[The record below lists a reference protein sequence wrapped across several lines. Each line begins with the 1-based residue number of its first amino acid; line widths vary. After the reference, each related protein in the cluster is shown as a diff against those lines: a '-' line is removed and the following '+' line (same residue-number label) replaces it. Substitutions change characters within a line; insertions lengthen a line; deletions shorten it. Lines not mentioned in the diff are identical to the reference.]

1 MKKSLLSLL
10 LSLVVSPCL
19 LAQSASPS
27 DSGNGTPAASA
38 GPVQHLEATYNI
50 ASKQSKPMGSVTW
63 VADLQNDT
71 APYSYNVTVTLQND
85 TDKVFSTWNLAMIF
99 LGSVT
104 ATSPEIMIC
113 ANIFS
118 DGPAAVYAVFGG
130 IVGQGTTNLAPH
142 GSITF
147 NYTYQLPVTQQTI
160 EAPAKIMLSRGISY
174 VMTPTLVATA
184 PSADSSPANP

>member
-1 MKKSLLSLL
+1 MKKHLLSLL
-10 LSLVVSPCL
+10 FSLVASSCL

-27 DSGNGTPAASA
+27 DPGSDTPAAPVA
-38 GPVQHLEATYNI
+38 PVQHLEATYNI

-71 APYSYNVTVTLQND
+71 APHSYNVTVTLQNN
-85 TDKVFSTWNLAMIF
+85 TNKVFSTWNLAMIF

-104 ATSPEIMIC
+104 AASPEIMIY
-113 ANIFS
+113 AKIFS
-118 DGPAAVYAVFGG
+118 DGPAFGYAVFGG

-160 EAPAKIMLSRGISY
+160 EAPSKIMLSRGISY
-174 VMTPTLVATA
+174 VATPTPVPT
-184 PSADSSPANP
+184 PTE

>member
-1 MKKSLLSLL
+1 MKKHLLSLL
-10 LSLVVSPCL
+10 FSLVASSCL

-27 DSGNGTPAASA
+27 DPGSDTPAAPVA
-38 GPVQHLEATYNI
+38 PVQHLEATYNI

-85 TDKVFSTWNLAMIF
+85 TNKVFSTWNLAMIF

-104 ATSPEIMIC
+104 AASPEIMIY
-113 ANIFS
+113 AKIFS
-118 DGPAAVYAVFGG
+118 DGPAFGYAVFGG

-160 EAPAKIMLSRGISY
+160 EAPSKIMLSRGIS
-174 VMTPTLVATA
+174 
-184 PSADSSPANP
+184 